1 MRLFTVAAF
10 SLAVHLL
17 CPAVFAQTTKP
28 KPPANAS
35 SDAAKKDAE
44 AEAELEKA
52 IARAGNDRAALVRN
66 LKEYLDHFPDA
77 PRKAG
82 VYRALVESCQQ
93 LHDDACALDYA
104 ERLIAVEPDDSEM
117 MLLAVGFL
125 QQQGD
130 EDSLRRADG
139 YITRVVDRVEKATPE
154 EKSARESVSD
164 WRERQAKLR
173 TVLYYLRGEVEQS
186 QKDFAAA
193 AKDLEMSY
201 SIQPNGLAAEL
212 LGEIDELK
220 KDTGAAVEEYT
231 LAFVLPENGPT
242 GKVDRR
248 EVRNKLGNV
257 WRQMHGSDQGLGE
270 EILAA
275 YDRLQAPPLSAD
287 PAARNRDAKDT
298 FDFSLRRLDG
308 TLAPLAP
315 LHGKVVVMSFW
326 ATWCGPCRVLEP
338 MLIQVAQAYKG
349 NPDVAFLAVNTDED
363 ESQVAAFLAQEKWD
377 IPVVYADGLDDFLKV
392 ETLPTVLLFGRDGKI
407 LYRENGLDEEGFAA
421 SLTSAIQEA
430 LGGGH

>member
-1 MRLFTVAAF
+1 
-10 SLAVHLL
+10 
-17 CPAVFAQTTKP
+17 
-28 KPPANAS
+28 
-35 SDAAKKDAE
+35 
-44 AEAELEKA
+44 
-52 IARAGNDRAALVRN
+52 
-66 LKEYLDHFPDA
+66 
-77 PRKAG
+77 
-82 VYRALVESCQQ
+82 
-93 LHDDACALDYA
+93 
-104 ERLIAVEPDDSEM
+104 M

-125 QQQGD
+125 QQGD

-154 EKSARESVSD
+154 EESGAEVVSD

-275 YDRLQAPPLSAD
+275 YDPACKLLRCPPIRRRETGTRRILLISHSA
-287 PAARNRDAKDT
+287 AWTAR
-298 FDFSLRRLDG
+298 LRRLRRC
-308 TLAPLAP
+308 T
-315 LHGKVVVMSFW
+315 
-326 ATWCGPCRVLEP
+326 
-338 MLIQVAQAYKG
+338 
-349 NPDVAFLAVNTDED
+349 
-363 ESQVAAFLAQEKWD
+363 EKWW
-377 IPVVYADGLDDFLKV
+377 
-392 ETLPTVLLFGRDGKI
+392 
-407 LYRENGLDEEGFAA
+407 
-421 SLTSAIQEA
+421 
-430 LGGGH
+430 